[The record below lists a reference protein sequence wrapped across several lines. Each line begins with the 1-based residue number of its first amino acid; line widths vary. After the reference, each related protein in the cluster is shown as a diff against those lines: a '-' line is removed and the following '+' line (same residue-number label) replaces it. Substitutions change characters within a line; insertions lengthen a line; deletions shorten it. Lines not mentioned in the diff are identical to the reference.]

1 MAALLTPVG
10 AVGAVNACSDGVHLC
25 AFRRDD
31 GDCFGNGYDKDRDH
45 DIQHDAND
53 GTQRCGPCGNGDLL
67 HPYVGCCRCLLD

>member
-31 GDCFGNGYDKDRDH
+31 GDCFGNGHDKARDH

-53 GTQRCGPCGNGDLL
+53 GTQPLSTRLIAIEMPSA
-67 HPYVGCCRCLLD
+67 